1 MSLSANSTEIIELAR
16 RPSADKG
23 KTQHSQGRAIRYVES
38 EMRVTDALQAACA
51 EMRSYRMAA
60 LSNEKRLV
68 RVRDREGSYVGGA
81 DLEDGNPIN
90 SKVTTAA
97 SHSTHARPE
106 PDQSLRWWPKTS
118 LVQDPMW
125 G

>member
-68 RVRDREGSYVGGA
+68 RVRDREGNHVGGA

-90 SKVTTAA
+90 SKVNTA
-97 SHSTHARPE
+97 SHPTHSTRTRPR
-106 PDQSLRWWPKTS
+106 PLMVADNLTW
-118 LVQDPMW
+118 VQDPRW